1 MRLAFALTLFIVS
14 QSAVL
19 SAQENWLS
27 ARTAFVVNKSV
38 IIDNPDNFFFD
49 AEIET
54 SSLIEFAYS
63 WQKNQNIYEVG
74 IGFLVYYG
82 NIY

>member
-54 SSLIEFAYS
+54 SSLICSLMLF
-63 WQKNQNIYEVG
+63 KTVHNLKI
-74 IGFLVYYG
+74 
-82 NIY
+82 